1 MDGTILNKKYN
12 LVERVEALEE
22 GGGYELPVAS
32 ASTLGGVKIGDGLS
46 ITEGGVLSAAAG
58 GGFSSETL
66 YSNSASSTTCALS
79 KPITDYKMICVRF
92 LRTNN
97 LEVFNTYTTDYL
109 LKLLQDGNSTGAATN
124 DKWCFFKPT
133 DASTLVLTDY
143 SDLHIYEVYGV
154 KFEDTPV
161 VATKKKK

>member
-1 MDGTILNKKYN
+1 MDGTLALKKYN
-12 LVERVEALEE
+12 VVERIEALEE
-22 GGGYELPVAS
+22 GGSYVLPVAS
-32 ASTLGGVKIGDGLS
+32 ANTLGGVKIGDGLS
-46 ITEGGVLSAAAG
+46 ITEGGVLSANG

-66 YSNSASSTTCALS
+66 YSNSTVSTTCELS

-97 LEVFNTYTTDYL
+97 LEVFTTYTTDYL

-133 DASTLVLTDY
+133 DASTLILTDY

-161 VATKKKK
+161 VVTKKKR